1 MIPVLGQ
8 VFAMTAVVAEFLLI
22 TESAPAVLAG
32 AAVILRSKRKRNH
45 KDHNSGS
52 GALLRRMEDRQQAD
66 RACGGAEAAQL
77 QSLRLHGEGDSR
89 EAEAEP

>member
-32 AAVILRSKRKRNH
+32 AAVILRSKRKRNMVIIFLFH
-45 KDHNSGS
+45 KTFSFHNIF
-52 GALLRRMEDRQQAD
+52 RMLHVSCSIDRYERIVSD
-66 RACGGAEAAQL
+66 TFSIVSRK
-77 QSLRLHGEGDSR
+77 EGFKCF
-89 EAEAEP
+89 

>member
-32 AAVILRSKRKRNH
+32 TAVILRSKRKRNMVIIFLFH
-45 KDHNSGS
+45 KTFSFHNIF
-52 GALLRRMEDRQQAD
+52 RMLHVSCSIDRYESMLSD
-66 RACGGAEAAQL
+66 TF
-77 QSLRLHGEGDSR
+77 SIVS
-89 EAEAEP
+89 